1 MSLNS
6 PILSRRSAEIAARF
20 GARAETYEAHAGLQ
34 QAVAKRLAGLLPD
47 FDTPHVLE
55 LGCGTGLM
63 SRHLVARYPQG
74 HFVLTDAA
82 PAMIAQCRRN
92 LAGRAD
98 GRVSY
103 EVMDAGEAGGR
114 AGLDLIVTSMT
125 LHWLTDPAAKLERL
139 RTLLAPDGVLL
150 YATLGPD
157 SFVEWRSVLATERL
171 PSGIADL
178 PELPGVVEEEHL
190 TPDNDS
196 LSFLRRMKAVG
207 GLTPREG
214 YAPLPAGALRR
225 AIRAANLRFGGRVTW
240 HIVYGVLRSPEASR
254 SSPSTIPA

>member
-20 GARAETYEAHAGLQ
+20 GARAESYEAHAGLQ
-34 QAVAKRLAGLLPD
+34 QAVAKRLASLLPD

-92 LAGRAD
+92 LAGPAD